1 MDQDMPFDTAEDD
14 QLFKSM
20 KSSIKIE
27 NLKSLN
33 HCDSPTQRDSNI
45 SNQTVIKCDVL
56 GLKTMKSES
65 IKESNEEEKKDYDL

>member
-1 MDQDMPFDTAEDD
+1 MPFDTVEDD

-33 HCDSPTQRDSNI
+33 RDDSPTQRESNI
-45 SNQTVIKCDVL
+45 SNQTVINCNDIL
-56 GLKTMKSES
+56 GLKMTKSES
-65 IKESNEEEKKDYDL
+65 KKESNEEEKKDDEL